1 MNNFKKNEKFA
12 LIIFGIIFF
21 PIIFL
26 VINSFFSETQSLL
39 YVFENL
45 LLDYTLNTF
54 KLIIITSLFSLILGI
69 IPAWCVSNFSFYG
82 RDVIDILLFLPL
94 SIPTYIMA
102 FTYAEI
108 LSFTGPLNI
117 KTDFIQLEVLGV
129 ILSFSLFP
137 YIYAVSRISFSLM
150 GSKFINMGKNLG
162 LSVYKSFLKIIIPL
176 SRPAIFSGLFLVIM
190 EVLNEYG
197 AVKYFGVNT
206 YTIGIF
212 RTWNSMND
220 TAAAMQLSSIL
231 LFIVAF
237 LFFLEKKVS
246 KKQLFSSLKNT
257 KPIELINATSNKKL
271 LIYMLCLIPIIF
283 SFLIPVLFNI
293 SNVLDNFEKIDV
305 INVVQLTLNSILIS
319 LISSIIIL
327 VVSSYFLFNERFSN
341 SKTYFYLNQ
350 FISLGY
356 SIPGAVIALAI
367 IIYFT
372 SIDKN
377 IDSINLLGNFYVYLF
392 ILIYAYLIR
401 FMAVGKSPIKSAF
414 EKLPK
419 SYDFTAQSLGL
430 KRFKIFQKIY
440 FPINKFS
447 FVSALI
453 LVFIDLMKELP
464 IILILRPFNFDT
476 LATQTYEFAIEEM
489 LPLSSIYSLVIIFV
503 CSILLII
510 FKNIISRV
518 NVS

>member
-69 IPAWCVSNFSFYG
+69 IPAWYVSNFSFYG

-117 KTDFIQLEVLGV
+117 KTDFLQLEVLGV

-257 KPIELINATSNKKL
+257 KPIELINTTSNQKL
-271 LIYMLCLIPIIF
+271 LIYMFCLIPIIF

-327 VVSSYFLFNERFSN
+327 VVSSYFLFNERFSK
-341 SKTYFYLNQ
+341 SKIYFYLNQ

-372 SIDKN
+372 GIDKN

-447 FVSALI
+447 FVCALI

>member
-69 IPAWCVSNFSFYG
+69 IPAWYVSNFSFYG

-257 KPIELINATSNKKL
+257 KPIELINATSNQKL
-271 LIYMLCLIPIIF
+271 LIYMVCLIPIIF

-293 SNVLDNFEKIDV
+293 SNVLDNFEKIDI

-327 VVSSYFLFNERFSN
+327 VVSSYFLFNERFSK
-341 SKTYFYLNQ
+341 SKIYFYLNQ

>member
-69 IPAWCVSNFSFYG
+69 IPAWYVSNFSFYG

-257 KPIELINATSNKKL
+257 KPIELINATSNQKL
-271 LIYMLCLIPIIF
+271 LIYMVCLIPIIF

-293 SNVLDNFEKIDV
+293 SNVLDNFEKIDI

-341 SKTYFYLNQ
+341 SKIYFYLNQ

-489 LPLSSIYSLVIIFV
+489 LQLSSIYSLVIIFV

>member
-69 IPAWCVSNFSFYG
+69 IPAWYVSNFSFYG

-117 KTDFIQLEVLGV
+117 KTDFLQLEVLGV

-257 KPIELINATSNKKL
+257 KPIELINTTSNQKL
-271 LIYMLCLIPIIF
+271 LIYMFCLIPIIF

-327 VVSSYFLFNERFSN
+327 VVSSYFLFNERFSK
-341 SKTYFYLNQ
+341 SKIYFYLNQ

-372 SIDKN
+372 GIDKN

>member
-26 VINSFFSETQSLL
+26 VINSFFPETQSLL

-69 IPAWCVSNFSFYG
+69 IPAWYVSNFSFYG

-117 KTDFIQLEVLGV
+117 KTDFLQLEVLGV

-257 KPIELINATSNKKL
+257 KPIELINATSNQKL
-271 LIYMLCLIPIIF
+271 LIYMVCLIPIIF

-293 SNVLDNFEKIDV
+293 SNVLDNFEKIDI

-341 SKTYFYLNQ
+341 SKIYFYLNQ